1 MLGSLRPKG
10 DFEVK
15 KTDKLKAQ
23 SNRDERSEGVLLC
36 PLLIA
41 EPLGRRQAP
50 LLSWWEFNQWRAMDS
65 LFSTT
70 SSLLSPLCRRVPLPL
85 PDGDLSWLQALNFNS
100 LLIPKKLIFAAEI
113 SGSLFV
119 LGQQKVHPEWVPLG
133 LVLGSIY
140 HRNRSA
146 SSTFPHPPTHR

>member
-1 MLGSLRPKG
+1 MSKNDTLVMLDFIKINKQKVKIKLEGQRGSFHALLWQLSPTGRG
-10 DFEVK
+10 
-15 KTDKLKAQ
+15 KT
-23 SNRDERSEGVLLC
+23 LLFWQG
-36 PLLIA
+36 L
-41 EPLGRRQAP
+41 
-50 LLSWWEFNQWRAMDS
+50 NQWRAMDS

-133 LVLGSIY
+133 LALGSIY